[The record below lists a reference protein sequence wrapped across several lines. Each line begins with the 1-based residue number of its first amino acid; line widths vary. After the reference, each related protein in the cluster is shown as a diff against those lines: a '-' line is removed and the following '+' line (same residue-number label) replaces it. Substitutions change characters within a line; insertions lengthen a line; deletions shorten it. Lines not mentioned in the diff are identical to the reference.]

1 MDTDVRL
8 GPFFIVLGHF
18 PRNFAVKIAFKLMK
32 LERRKLE
39 MAHGT
44 AQQKIKATKSK
55 IQAAESLKNFSE
67 DTA

>member
-1 MDTDVRL
+1 MRDDFGRETLPIWRENHL
-8 GPFFIVLGHF
+8 
-18 PRNFAVKIAFKLMK
+18 RNK
-32 LERRKLE
+32 
-39 MAHGT
+39 MAHAT